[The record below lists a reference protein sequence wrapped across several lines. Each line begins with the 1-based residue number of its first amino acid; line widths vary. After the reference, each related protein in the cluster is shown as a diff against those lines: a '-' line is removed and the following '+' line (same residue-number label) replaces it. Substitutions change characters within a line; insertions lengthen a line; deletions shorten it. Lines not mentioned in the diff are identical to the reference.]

1 MPNLWRCLEVLAAD
15 RHVGA
20 EWAKWSGDHFE
31 PLRSTFLRAVKE
43 ETKFVPCP
51 QGCGCEHE
59 VVTRASGARVGI
71 CRCEPTNCDDIVVQ
85 AEDVRQWEFNAGKF
99 SRAVRAA
106 LDCEPRDTALPLPMT
121 WQIGAKF
128 ANGVPVFLT
137 IQGERESFRR
147 VVVELAARQRQPFIL
162 LAPTSRLLDASSRE
176 LLAGARAGFFD
187 LESQL
192 RFAASGALQP
202 CCSPGEL
209 FQAFAPA
216 TNEAATDDEARR
228 LFALLKALESES
240 NYRKAPV
247 TRVFQLYCLESQ
259 SRNDVARACR
269 CVPSLV
275 TLRLKAIEKKLG
287 RKPAELRTLS
297 AQFERIAESLTDE
310 KARRIDRTKAADGDD
325 PEDED

>member
-1 MPNLWRCLEVLAAD
+1 MPNLWRCLEVLAGD

-20 EWAKWSGDHFE
+20 EWAKWSADHFE
-31 PLRSTFLRAVKE
+31 PLRSTFLRAVQNE
-43 ETKFVPCP
+43 AKFVPCP
-51 QGCGCEHE
+51 YGCGCEHE
-59 VVTRASGARVGI
+59 VVTRAGGARVGI
-71 CRCEPTNCDDIVVQ
+71 CRCEPCDCEDIVVE
-85 AEDVRQWEFNAGKF
+85 AGDVRMWEFNAGKF
-99 SRAVRAA
+99 GRAVRSA
-106 LDCEPRDTALPLPMT
+106 LECAPRDTALPLPRT

-137 IQGERESFRR
+137 IQGEREAFRR
-147 VVVELAARQRQPFIL
+147 VVVELAARQREPFIL

-187 LESQL
+187 LESHL

-202 CCSPGEL
+202 CRSPGEM
-209 FQAFAPA
+209 FHAFAPDA
-216 TNEAATDDEARR
+216 SAGATDGEARR

-259 SRNDVARACR
+259 SRNDVAKACR
-269 CVPSLV
+269 CVPSLI

-310 KARRIDRTKAADGDD
+310 RARRLDRTKASDGDD